1 MTEKKKT
8 LLAEIK
14 NAFAVDAQENFSPEE
29 MALLEKAATK
39 VVQRQMTTPAVIFL
53 ESARPLNWIGS
64 QAMTF
69 FQPILGLVVS
79 TKEFEMMAKI
89 LEKRKSIDVL
99 IELIER
105 KDAESIKK
113 KTETQTKRLPSKT

>member
-53 ESARPLNWIGS
+53 ESSRPLNWIGS